1 VTQGRRRQAYEP
13 RVLKNELR
21 DCLRCGEPFMSSGK
35 NNRLCRTCI
44 RFAEDGNLGGL
55 PDSVLRCMPF
65 DGIRKTCR
73 NG

>member
-1 VTQGRRRQAYEP
+1 
-13 RVLKNELR
+13 
-21 DCLRCGEPFMSSGK
+21 MSSGK